1 MKIIKFLQSNFQ
13 IVNFFIA
20 SVIVG
25 ILFGWWYLPQSSESS
40 SEVQDQEKSTSSV
53 NNPSENPPL
62 TDENKPP
69 EISSLPTPTE
79 SVAPSVESNVSSVTE
94 SLNSALNSPQTI
106 ENQLPQIPQQQV
118 NPSPSTTNQ
127 PKQISPTETIL
138 AQTVYGHFPF
148 SEATK
153 ERLINMGK
161 YYHRTEFLDREAG
174 EAFKRMKADAQAQ
187 GVDLV
192 LISGFRSISDQAKL
206 FEKQIQKR
214 GSKEAASKLSAP
226 PGHSEHHTGYA
237 LDIGDG
243 KQPSLDLK
251 FQFENTEAY
260 RWLVNN
266 AYKYGFELSFPKN
279 NIQGVSFEPWHWR
292 YVGSNRAN
300 SIFALPRT
308 LLYQN

>member
-13 IVNFFIA
+13 ILNFFIA
-20 SVIVG
+20 SLIVG
-25 ILFGWWYLPQSSESS
+25 SLLGWWYYSPKSSESS
-40 SEVQDQEKSTSSV
+40 STIEEEKLTESI
-53 NNPSENPPL
+53 NNPLENKAI
-62 TDENKPP
+62 TENKPP
-69 EISSLPTPTE
+69 EISPLPTPME
-79 SVAPSVESNVSSVTE
+79 NVSPSVETNISSVTE
-94 SLNSALNSPQTI
+94 SLNSPINPPQTI
-106 ENQLPQIPQQQV
+106 ENQLPQPSV
-118 NPSPSTTNQ
+118 NPLPSTINQ
-127 PKQISPTETIL
+127 PTQTSSTKTLL
-138 AQTVYGHFPF
+138 AQTFYGHFPF
-148 SEATK
+148 SETPQ

-187 GVDLV
+187 GIDLV
-192 LISGFRSISDQAKL
+192 LISGFRAISDQAKL
-206 FEKQIQKR
+206 FEKQTQKR

-260 RWLVNN
+260 GWLVNN
-266 AYKYGFELSFPKN
+266 AYQYGFELSFPKN

-300 SIFALPRT
+300 SIFAMPRT
-308 LLYQN
+308 LLYQNQ